1 MSYGNDMDIGDNP
14 LECGFDR
21 YVNLETDVMFLG
33 KESLK
38 KIKKDGIK
46 KKLMGVKIDA
56 QSIILTKS
64 LPLTH
69 NNEKVGEIRSSAFS
83 PKFGKVVGIAMIKKE
98 FCKNLQKFQLVFDNK
113 IYKGEVCDL
122 PIN

>member
-38 KIKKDGIK
+38 RLKKMEL
-46 KKLMGVKIDA
+46 KKLMGEK
-56 QSIILTKS
+56 LTLS
-64 LPLTH
+64 L
-69 NNEKVGEIRSSAFS
+69 
-83 PKFGKVVGIAMIKKE
+83 
-98 FCKNLQKFQLVFDNK
+98 
-113 IYKGEVCDL
+113 
-122 PIN
+122 